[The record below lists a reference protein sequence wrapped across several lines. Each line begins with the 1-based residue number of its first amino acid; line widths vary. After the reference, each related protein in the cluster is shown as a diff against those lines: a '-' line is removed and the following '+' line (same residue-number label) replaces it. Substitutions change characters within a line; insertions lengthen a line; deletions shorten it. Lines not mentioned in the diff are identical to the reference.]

1 MSVSAANSDSL
12 EQRAANWPPSWS
24 LPQGETRAW
33 WMGTGLPQLIWREGR
48 SLLVWFA
55 TSLLLSL
62 GIMTFYM
69 VPQLDNPE
77 TNAAFYTL
85 ESMQWLYLH
94 AWLGPIIFLL
104 GALASGFAAERENP
118 SFQWCTSLPMRWY
131 QAWSVKLGLTL
142 IGALACWAICW
153 YAAGVWTQF
162 LPWVHPTMS
171 QQRSYDRLPVEMAG
185 RWPIVLAIY
194 SLGVLCL
201 LLTRHVL
208 AGIGLAAGVSLGLAV
223 AWLGPPM
230 SAVSGSPIDT
240 TTTLYRAFVFLFD
253 PTVVSV
259 GFLALS
265 AVAYRWRWYR
275 GIYASGWFGGFG
287 GARPAVAAPA
297 AAIAWGPAWSRPTA
311 AMALLWLAWRKISWL
326 GWWGGAAAIVL
337 VISGQIER
345 SGNSPVVFTV
355 FPLAML
361 ALFFLFGLVSVWSV
375 AGERAGEPQSFL
387 AERGVSPTGYWWSRY
402 AVMVLGS
409 VLLLTGLYLALN
421 ELGRLTQRPFVPPLP
436 TEGYA
441 WTLLMFALALHAIGS
456 LGLLAG
462 QLLRSWEVAFLGL
475 IVCTILLL
483 MLAAN
488 ANETSGLPGLVWG
501 WGVVLLVVPL
511 SWALS
516 WVGLARWQPRL
527 GWVFPLVFLGI
538 IAASLL
544 GVSWLRVQ
552 VLPPPNPVLAQARSL
567 PAIQANVLHGFRY
580 WYCQPFLPAGV
591 SELRQYKGGNLS
603 PRVADGLRV
612 IVQSARVGL
621 EQQLQWIETCEQP
634 NFDPADI
641 DSRIG
646 PRWRD
651 TASPQSLMLSYE
663 ELSFGEISQLQR
675 NFGVL
680 GENTIVALELGELEV
695 AELLLQLRVK
705 LLTAARPILG
715 ACSLDVH
722 QTAFL
727 ESLYFRV
734 SDPAIVSM
742 QSLLEKQPHLL
753 TGDPKR
759 AREDWRGAMES
770 QFSFIYRKGF
780 GWSNTTNANDSPDDG
795 TEEVAGDRWLR
806 DISHSRMFH
815 SRAVLPWNLLPNS
828 VQDDW
833 ERQRYQREVGAAY
846 EQFQEYCHS
855 GRLPRGLLETN
866 IGKKIAIHRLFD
878 QVTNFHQEQLHTQ
891 RIQARAAALVKD

>member
-1 MSVSAANSDSL
+1 MSVSVSNSDSL
-12 EQRAANWPPSWS
+12 EQRAADWPPSWS

-33 WMGTGLPQLIWREGR
+33 WTGTGLPQLIWRDGR
-48 SLLVWFA
+48 SLLGWLG

-69 VPQLDNPE
+69 VPQLGNRQASEAPYIWD
-77 TNAAFYTL
+77 
-85 ESMQWLYLH
+85 SMLWLYLH
-94 AWLGPIIFLL
+94 AWLGPIIFLV
-104 GALASGFAAERENP
+104 GALVSGFATERENP

-142 IGALACWAICW
+142 IGALVCWAICW

-162 LPWVHPTMS
+162 LPWAHS
-171 QQRSYDRLPVEMAG
+171 SLSEQRSYDRLPVDMA
-185 RWPIVLAIY
+185 RPWPIVLAIY
-194 SLGVLCL
+194 SIGVLCL

-208 AGIGLAAGVSLGLAV
+208 AGISLAGGVSLGLAV
-223 AWLGPPM
+223 AWLGPPP
-230 SAVSGSPIDT
+230 AHIDT
-240 TTTLYRAFVFLFD
+240 TTTFYRVSVFLLD
-253 PTVVSV
+253 PRVVSI
-259 GFLALS
+259 GCLALS

-275 GIYASGWFGGFG
+275 GMYASGWFDGWRA
-287 GARPAVAAPA
+287 ARPAVAAPA

-311 AMALLWLAWRKISWL
+311 ALALLWLAWRKISWL

-337 VISGQIER
+337 VISDQIER
-345 SGNSPVVFTV
+345 SENSPVVLTV
-355 FPLAML
+355 FSLAML
-361 ALFFLFGLVSVWSV
+361 ALFFLFGLISVWSV

-421 ELGRLTQRPFVPPLP
+421 ELGRLTQRPVVPPLP

-441 WTLLMFALALHAIGS
+441 WMLLMFALALHAIGS

-462 QLLRSWEVAFLGL
+462 QLLRSWEVAFMSL

-488 ANETSGLPGLVWG
+488 AYETSGLPGLVWG
-501 WGVVLLVVPL
+501 WGVVLLIAPL

-527 GWVFPLVFLGI
+527 GWVFPVVVLGI

-567 PAIQANVLHGFRY
+567 PAIQANILHGFRH
-580 WYCQPFLPAGV
+580 WYCQPLLPAGV
-591 SELRQYKGGNLS
+591 S
-603 PRVADGLRV
+603 GLRDYGDGSMRLSV
-612 IVQSARVGL
+612 SDELSASVRLAQTDL
-621 EQQLQWIETCEQP
+621 EQRLQWIETCEQP
-634 NFDPADI
+634 GFDPAMI
-641 DSRIG
+641 EARFG
-646 PRWRD
+646 PRWNGKS
-651 TASPQSLMLSYE
+651 AA
-663 ELSFGEISQLQR
+663 ELAAALPYDQLDMIEIDKLRR
-675 NFGVL
+675 NFGIL
-680 GENTIVALELGELEV
+680 GENAIVALELGELEL

-727 ESLYFRV
+727 EALCFRA
-734 SDPAIVSM
+734 SDPAIKGL
-742 QSLLEKQPHLL
+742 QSLLEQHPHLL
-753 TGDPKR
+753 TGDPIQ
-759 AREDWRGAMES
+759 ARQVWLAAMES
-770 QFSFIYRKGF
+770 QFAFTYQTGF
-780 GWSNTTNANDSPDDG
+780 KTNDSNPAPVITSDHS
-795 TEEVAGDRWLR
+795 AGASSDRWLR
-806 DISHSRMFH
+806 ELNRGRSLQNRV
-815 SRAVLPWNLLPNS
+815 ALPWNLLPGS
-828 VQDDW
+828 VQNDW

-846 EQFQEYCHS
+846 EQFQEYCRS
-855 GRLPRGLLETN
+855 GRLPAGLSEVQ
-866 IGKKIAIHRLFD
+866 IGKKITAHRLFD
-878 QVTNFHQEQLHTQ
+878 QVRIWQQEWNNAAYLQQ
-891 RIQARAAALVKD
+891 RAARLAP